1 MSSDTFHNQVNRY
14 FAAIRALDVEA
25 WLATFAEGAVSED
38 PYGSPPHEGKAALGQ
53 FFNGL
58 ASAFES
64 VDMRADH
71 IFISGNAAAVKFTIA
86 GKGKN
91 GRDVKAEGIEV
102 FEFDEEGLIKRIR
115 AYWNPAAM
123 IAELQS

>member
-1 MSSDTFHNQVNRY
+1 MSQETFHNQVSRY
-14 FAAIRALDVEA
+14 FAAVRAMDVEA
-25 WLATFAEGAVSED
+25 WLATFAEDAVSED
-38 PYGSPPHEGKAALGQ
+38 PYGSPPLESKTALGQ

-64 VDMRADH
+64 IDMRADH
-71 IFISGNAAAVKFTIA
+71 IFISGNAAAVKFTIT
-86 GKGKN
+86 GRGKN
-91 GRDVKAEGIEV
+91 GRDIVAEGIEV
-102 FEFDEEGLIKRIR
+102 FEFDEEGLIRRIK

>member
-1 MSSDTFHNQVNRY
+1 MSQETFQNQVSRY
-14 FAAIRALDVEA
+14 FAAIRAMDVEA

-38 PYGSPPHEGKAALGQ
+38 PYGSPPHEGKVALGQ
-53 FFNGL
+53 FFNAI

-64 VDMRADH
+64 VAMRADH
-71 IFISGNAAAVKFTIA
+71 LFISGNAAAVKFTIT

-91 GRDVKAEGIEV
+91 GRDVVAEGIDV
-102 FEFDEEGLIKRIR
+102 FEFDEEGLIRRIK

-123 IAELQS
+123 LAELQS